1 MNTRSNEAWL
11 RDLQGIGRVYDLALA
26 DLRDYLMRAV
36 LVYLSRRRDDL
47 AQWSADDL
55 RQFAEDM
62 VQEAILNIEDNL
74 DKFRGDAKFTTWAY
88 SFVINQAA
96 GELRRSRYRDY
107 SFEEIQEEE
116 NAFFAA
122 LQFEVREAS
131 PETRA
136 EQREMAALL
145 LRIIRNELTIRQ
157 REAMVMVHFQGQS
170 MEKVAEQLNTSR
182 NTLYK
187 LLFDA
192 RQKIKAAL
200 NARHLSEGDILA
212 PFED

>member
-1 MNTRSNEAWL
+1 
-11 RDLQGIGRVYDLALA
+11 
-26 DLRDYLMRAV
+26 
-36 LVYLSRRRDDL
+36 
-47 AQWSADDL
+47 
-55 RQFAEDM
+55 M